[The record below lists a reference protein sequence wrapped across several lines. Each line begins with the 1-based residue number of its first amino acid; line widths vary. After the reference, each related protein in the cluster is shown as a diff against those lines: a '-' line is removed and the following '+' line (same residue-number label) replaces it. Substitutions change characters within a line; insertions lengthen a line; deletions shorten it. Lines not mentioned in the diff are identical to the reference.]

1 MISRRLY
8 INIIIYVI
16 LIVIFSLL
24 FAFLV
29 LNHRSFRYSIL
40 CVASLLILCTGLV
53 SYLNRTNRNMRL
65 FFDSVK
71 NDDSSLSFLTGNQ
84 NSSLAEL
91 NASMNKVNRQIQ
103 QLKIQNR
110 NQEEYFRKTLEH
122 LGTGII
128 TYDKKGFV
136 HNANTA
142 ARNLLE
148 LETLT
153 HIRQLERVDDK
164 LFITIRSLKPFER
177 KLVSYATTH
186 GETQLSLKTT
196 SFGRDENELIILSI
210 QDIQHELDEKEIDSW
225 MKLIRVLMHEIMN
238 SITPIMSLS
247 ESLSKIL
254 GSNDKTENTI
264 DTTLQGLK
272 VISDQSRGLMSFVES
287 YRKLTRI
294 PPPEKKPVTVKS
306 IFERVRILSEALE
319 NPAGTRIIFDNNNDN
334 SEIYADE
341 NLVSL
346 VLINLIKNAIEANEG
361 NDEGLVK
368 IWSTEKDNIHE
379 INVSDNGPGI
389 DENNLD
395 KIFIPFFTT
404 RPNGT
409 GIGLSLSKQII
420 RAHGGTLKAR
430 SVPGKDTVF
439 CITFRS

>member
-1 MISRRLY
+1 
-8 INIIIYVI
+8 
-16 LIVIFSLL
+16 
-24 FAFLV
+24 
-29 LNHRSFRYSIL
+29 
-40 CVASLLILCTGLV
+40 
-53 SYLNRTNRNMRL
+53 
-65 FFDSVK
+65 
-71 NDDSSLSFLTGNQ
+71 
-84 NSSLAEL
+84 
-91 NASMNKVNRQIQ
+91 
-103 QLKIQNR
+103 
-110 NQEEYFRKTLEH
+110 
-122 LGTGII
+122 
-128 TYDKKGFV
+128 
-136 HNANTA
+136 
-142 ARNLLE
+142 
-148 LETLT
+148 
-153 HIRQLERVDDK
+153 
-164 LFITIRSLKPFER
+164 
-177 KLVSYATTH
+177 
-186 GETQLSLKTT
+186 
-196 SFGRDENELIILSI
+196 
-210 QDIQHELDEKEIDSW
+210 

>member
-1 MISRRLY
+1 MISRGLY
-8 INIIIYVI
+8 INIIVYVI
-16 LIVIFSLL
+16 LIIVFSLL

-29 LNHRSFRYSIL
+29 LDNRSLRYSIL
-40 CVASLLILCTGLV
+40 CVLALIILCTGLI
-53 SYLNRTNRNMRL
+53 SYLNRTNRNIRL

-71 NDDSSLSFLTGNQ
+71 NDDSSLSFPTGKQ

-103 QLKIQNR
+103 LLKIQNR

-122 LGTGII
+122 LATGII
-128 TYDKKGFV
+128 TYDRKGFV
-136 HNANTA
+136 HHANTA
-142 ARNLLE
+142 AKNLFE

-153 HIRQLERVDDK
+153 HLKQLEKTDDK
-164 LFITIRSLKPFER
+164 LFVTIRNLKPFER
-177 KLVSYATTH
+177 KLISYTTVH

-210 QDIQHELDEKEIDSW
+210 QDIQHELEEKEIDSW

-247 ESLSKIL
+247 ESLSKVL
-254 GSNDKTENTI
+254 RSENRTEENI
-264 DTTLQGLK
+264 GTTLQGLN

-294 PPPEKKPVTVKS
+294 PPPEKKPITIKS

-319 NPAGTRIIFDNNNDN
+319 NPSKTRIIFDNNNSD

-361 NDEGLVK
+361 NDKGRVR
-368 IWSTEKDNIHE
+368 IWSAFKDNTHE

-389 DENNLD
+389 EESNLD

-404 RPNGT
+404 RSNGT

-430 SVPGKDTVF
+430 SVPGKETVF
-439 CITFRS
+439 TISFRS